1 MTIRPKAIILDY
13 TGVVT
18 VPIPFGAESS
28 AEPDTVSA
36 DRGAKGGGAPP
47 SSSSMHALRTL
58 MAHEL
63 NNADPNGLWNRL
75 ERGEAPLA
83 ELHDMVESIVPGA
96 GVFFA
101 GEGPVSLMASIA
113 VRLDVIDRMRAWKS
127 AGVALALLTNNVA
140 EWRPLW
146 TANLVKAGGYELFD
160 VVIDS
165 SAVGMRK
172 PEPAVYRHAVT
183 ELGLACGLNL
193 ALTECLFVDD
203 FAQNVRGAMDVGLPA
218 LLATNDDAHWTTIDA
233 LFRCA

>member
-1 MTIRPKAIILDY
+1 
-13 TGVVT
+13 
-18 VPIPFGAESS
+18 
-28 AEPDTVSA
+28 
-36 DRGAKGGGAPP
+36 
-47 SSSSMHALRTL
+47 
-58 MAHEL
+58 
-63 NNADPNGLWNRL
+63 
-75 ERGEAPLA
+75 
-83 ELHDMVESIVPGA
+83 MVESIVPGA

-172 PEPAVYRHAVT
+172 PEPAVYRHTVN
-183 ELGLACGLNL
+183 ELGSARGLTLSLAD
-193 ALTECLFVDD
+193 CLFVDD